1 MRGGRQGVSPLGNG
15 MGGKAAMR
23 AQAVIH
29 DNGPGGGQIEGKGGG
44 NAYEMLAARGKL
56 RAQSPS
62 FRAKHIGCPQ
72 GVGEARLLDLGHH
85 GGAAALRPS

>member
-1 MRGGRQGVSPLGNG
+1 

-44 NAYEMLAARGKL
+44 NAYEMLAAGGKL

-62 FRAKHIGCPQ
+62 FRAKHIGC
-72 GVGEARLLDLGHH
+72 R
-85 GGAAALRPS
+85 